1 MRGVPVLTAEAFVMA
16 NPLSTLGIVHTA
28 ISLVPLVAGLWAFY
42 QAGRIDPRS
51 PAGRWYVYGM
61 ILGVLTAFGLSSTG
75 GFNAGHAIGIL
86 CLIAI
91 AAGSYAQRISALGGL
106 REYVETGAMSFSF
119 FLMMIPTLNESLSRL
134 PPSSPIGQGPDS
146 PPVQTAVLVALLVLV
161 VGVLYQF
168 YRIHRRRMPPA
179 RPAH

>member
-1 MRGVPVLTAEAFVMA
+1 MA

-42 QAGRIDPRS
+42 RRGRIDPRS
-51 PAGRWYVYGM
+51 PLGRWYVYGM

-75 GFNAGHAIGIL
+75 GVNAGHAIGIL

-91 AAGSYAQRISALGGL
+91 ALASYAQRITALGGL
-106 REYVETGAMSFSF
+106 SEYLETAAMSFSF

-134 PPSSPIGQGPDS
+134 PPSHPIGQGPDS
-146 PPVQTAVLVALLVLV
+146 PPVQTAVMVALLVFVL
-161 VGVLYQF
+161 GVLYQF
-168 YRIHRRRMPPA
+168 YRIHRRRMLPA
-179 RPAH
+179 RPVH

>member
-1 MRGVPVLTAEAFVMA
+1 MA

-42 QAGRIDPRS
+42 QAGRIAPRS
-51 PAGRWYVYGM
+51 PVGRWYVYGM

-86 CLIAI
+86 CLVAL
-91 AAGSYAQRISALGGL
+91 AVGSYAQRISALGGL
-106 REYVETGAMSFSF
+106 GEYLETAAMSFSF

-134 PPSSPIGQGPDS
+134 PPSNPIGQGPDS
-146 PPVQTAVLVALLVLV
+146 PPVQTAVMVALLVLV

>member
-1 MRGVPVLTAEAFVMA
+1 MA
-16 NPLSTLGIVHTA
+16 NPLSTLGVVHTA
-28 ISLVPLVAGLWAFY
+28 ISLVPLVAGVWAFY
-42 QAGRIDPRS
+42 RAGRIDPRS
-51 PAGRWYVYGM
+51 PAGRWYVVGM

-86 CLIAI
+86 CLLAL
-91 AAGSYAQRISALGGL
+91 AVGSYAQRISALGGL
-106 REYVETGAMSFSF
+106 GEYLATAAMSFSF

-134 PPSSPIGQGPDS
+134 PPSNPIGHGPDS
-146 PPVQTAVLVALLVLV
+146 PQVQTAVLMALLVFVL
-161 VGVLYQF
+161 GVLYQF

>member
-1 MRGVPVLTAEAFVMA
+1 MA

-28 ISLVPLVAGLWAFY
+28 ISLVPLVAGLWAF
-42 QAGRIDPRS
+42 ARDGRIDPRT
-51 PAGRWYVYGM
+51 ALGRWYIYGM
-61 ILGVLTAFGLSSTG
+61 SASVLTAFGLSSTG

-86 CLIAI
+86 CLLAI
-91 AAGSYAQRISALGGL
+91 VVGCYAHRITALGGL
-106 REYVETGAMSFSF
+106 RDYVEVAAMSFSF

-134 PPSSPIGQGPDS
+134 PPSNPIGNGPDS
-146 PPVQTAVLVALLVLV
+146 PPVQTAILIALILCVI
-161 VGVLYQF
+161 GVLYQF

>member
-1 MRGVPVLTAEAFVMA
+1 MA

-51 PAGRWYVYGM
+51 PAGRWYIVGM

-86 CLIAI
+86 CLLAL
-91 AAGSYAQRISALGGL
+91 AVGSYAQRIGALGGL
-106 REYVETGAMSFSF
+106 REYLETAAMSFSF

-134 PPSSPIGQGPDS
+134 PPSNPIGHGPDS
-146 PPVQTAVLVALLVLV
+146 PPVQLAVMVALLVLV
-161 VGVLYQF
+161 IGVLYQF

>member
-1 MRGVPVLTAEAFVMA
+1 MA
-16 NPLSTLGIVHTA
+16 NPLSTLGIVHTV

-42 QAGRIDPRS
+42 RAGRIDPRS

-61 ILGVLTAFGLSSTG
+61 VLGVLTAFGLSSTG

-86 CLIAI
+86 CLLAI
-91 AAGSYAQRISALGGL
+91 VAGCYAQRISALGNL
-106 REYVETGAMSFSF
+106 REYLETMAMSFSF

-134 PPSSPIGQGPDS
+134 PPSNPIGHGPDS
-146 PPVQTAVLVALLVLV
+146 PPVQTAVMIALLVFV
-161 VGVLYQF
+161 IGVLYQF

>member
-1 MRGVPVLTAEAFVMA
+1 MA

-28 ISLVPLVAGLWAFY
+28 ISLVPLLSGIYAFY
-42 QAGRIDPRS
+42 HDGRIDPRT
-51 PAGRWYVYGM
+51 AIGRWYIYGM
-61 ILGVLTAFGLSSTG
+61 SASVLTAFGLSSTG

-86 CLIAI
+86 CLLAI
-91 AAGSYAQRISALGGL
+91 AVGSYAQRIGALGGL
-106 REYVETGAMSFSF
+106 GEYLETAAMSFSF

-134 PPSSPIGQGPDS
+134 PPSNPIGHGPDS
-146 PPVQTAVLVALLVLV
+146 PPVQTAVLIALLVLV

>member
-1 MRGVPVLTAEAFVMA
+1 MA
-16 NPLSTLGIVHTA
+16 NPLSTLGIVHTV

-42 QAGRIDPRS
+42 RAGRIDPRS
-51 PAGRWYVYGM
+51 TAGRCYVYGM
-61 ILGVLTAFGLSSTG
+61 VLGVLTAFGLSSTG

-86 CLIAI
+86 CLLAI
-91 AAGSYAQRISALGGL
+91 VAGCYAQRISALGNL
-106 REYVETGAMSFSF
+106 REYLETMAMSFSF

-134 PPSSPIGQGPDS
+134 PPSNPVGHGPDS
-146 PPVQTAVLVALLVLV
+146 PPVQTAVLIALLLFV

>member
-1 MRGVPVLTAEAFVMA
+1 MT

-28 ISLVPLVAGLWAFY
+28 ISLVPLVAGLLAFY

-51 PAGRWYVYGM
+51 PVGRWYVYGM
-61 ILGVLTAFGLSSTG
+61 IIGVLTAFGLSSTG

-91 AAGSYAQRISALGGL
+91 AVGSYAQRIRALGGL
-106 REYVETGAMSFSF
+106 GEYLETGAMSFSF

-134 PPSSPIGQGPDS
+134 PPSNPIGHGPDS
-146 PPVQTAVLVALLVLV
+146 PPVQMAVMVALLVLA